1 MQEPGSETGRAG
13 VAPGSP
19 AGEPGSVAAEKAS
32 LRARLLAAREAQ
44 SADQRAAAGRLI
56 RDHVLSLP
64 QAQMAGTVAA
74 YFSVGTEPETRSL
87 IYGMWKRGT
96 YVILPLLR
104 PGGELD
110 WASYEGPESLV
121 PGPKGLLEPSEP
133 PRGADAVA
141 RAALVLVPALAVDT
155 RGNRLG
161 RGGGS
166 YDRALALVGPRVPV
180 IALLNDGELL
190 GRVPAEPHDRR
201 VSMVALPSRGIV
213 SIQIPLCSALRLALA
228 LCECQLRV
236 LASRDARTSCRRSAW
251 SREAPVSHG
260 GRTCAH
266 VSVRLHGMRRSARE
280 GAEVQR

>member
-19 AGEPGSVAAEKAS
+19 AGAPASVAAEKAA

-121 PGPKGLLEPSEP
+121 PGPKGLLEPSES

-141 RAALVLVPALAVDT
+141 RAALVLVPALAVDA

-180 IALLNDGELL
+180 IALLNDGELV
-190 GRVPAEPHDRR
+190 GEVPVEPHDRP
-201 VSMVALPSRGIV
+201 VPMVALPSQGIV
-213 SIQIPLCSALRLALA
+213 SIQIPLRLALA
-228 LCECQLRV
+228 LRECQPQV
-236 LASRDARTSCRRSAW
+236 LASRDRRTSCRRSAW
-251 SREAPVSHG
+251 PRAAPVSHE

-266 VSVRLHGMRRSARE
+266 VSVRLHGMRRAARD

>member
-1 MQEPGSETGRAG
+1 MQEPGSDTSRAG

-19 AGEPGSVAAEKAS
+19 AGEPASVAAEKAA

-44 SADQRAAAGRLI
+44 SADQRAAAGRLN
-56 RDHVLSLP
+56 RDHVLALP

-87 IYGMWKRGT
+87 VYGMWKRGT

-141 RAALVLVPALAVDT
+141 RAALVLVPALAVDA

-166 YDRALALVGPRVPV
+166 YDRALAQVGPRVPV

-190 GRVPAEPHDRR
+190 RRVPAEPHDRP

-213 SIQIPLCSALRLALA
+213 SIQIPLCGALALA
-228 LCECQLRV
+228 LALGECQ
-236 LASRDARTSCRRSAW
+236 
-251 SREAPVSHG
+251 P
-260 GRTCAH
+260 
-266 VSVRLHGMRRSARE
+266 
-280 GAEVQR
+280 

>member
-1 MQEPGSETGRAG
+1 MQEPGSEADRAG

-19 AGEPGSVAAEKAS
+19 ASETASGAATGAASGAIGVAAEKAS
-32 LRARLLAAREAQ
+32 LRARVLAAREAQ
-44 SADQRAAAGRLI
+44 SADQRAAAGRLN

-74 YFSVGTEPETRSL
+74 YFSVGTEPDTHSL

-110 WASYEGPESLV
+110 WASYEGPDSLV

-133 PRGADAVA
+133 PRGVDAVA

-180 IALLNDGELL
+180 IALLNDGELVDE
-190 GRVPAEPHDRR
+190 VPVEPHDRP
-201 VSMVALPSRGIV
+201 VPMVALPSQGIV
-213 SIQIPLCSALRLALA
+213 SIQIPLRIALRLALA
-228 LCECQLRV
+228 LWECQPVV
-236 LASRDARTSCRRSAW
+236 LASRDARTSCRRSA
-251 SREAPVSHG
+251 
-260 GRTCAH
+260 
-266 VSVRLHGMRRSARE
+266 
-280 GAEVQR
+280 